1 MSVFQDSFPNA
12 VLPVVT
18 FDSLASAVPT
28 ARALVAGGIR
38 AIEVTLR
45 TPIALEAIRAIAAE
59 VPQMSVG
66 AGTILRPADL
76 TAALACGARFGL
88 SPGATPE
95 LLAAAR
101 ESALPFIPGITT
113 ASELM
118 RALDEGFTTVKFFP
132 AEAAGG
138 VAALQALSAPFPQV
152 RFCPTGGITLA
163 TAPKYLALRS
173 VLGLGGSWL
182 TARDVLA
189 RGDYAT
195 IEAAARAAAA
205 LTTQT

>member
-1 MSVFQDSFPNA
+1 M
-12 VLPVVT
+12 PVVT
-18 FDSLASAVPT
+18 FDTLASAVPT

-45 TPIALEAIRAIAAE
+45 TPVALDAIRAIVTD

-66 AGTILRPADL
+66 AGTILRSADL
-76 TAALACGARFGL
+76 KAALASGARFGL

-101 ESALPFIPGITT
+101 ASPLPFIPGVAT

-118 RALDEGFTTVKFFP
+118 SAMDLGFSTVKFFP

-138 VAALQALSAPFPQV
+138 VAALQALAAPFPQA

-163 TAPKYLALRS
+163 AAPRYLALPC
-173 VLGLGGSWL
+173 VIGLGGSWL
-182 TARDVLA
+182 TPRDVLA
-189 RGDYAT
+189 RGDYAA
-195 IEAAARAAAA
+195 IEAAACAAAA
-205 LTTQT
+205 LTTHA